1 MDTMKTAFVTGG
13 TGFLGINLVKQLVE
27 GGWQVTA
34 LHRKNSNLS
43 FLNRFDVLL
52 KEGAITD
59 KNSLLA
65 VMPESVDAVFH
76 VAGNTSMWSKMNDQ
90 QYQDNVIGTRNM
102 VEVALLKNAKRFI
115 HTSSISAY
123 GHHEQLVD
131 ETTVSNA
138 LESPINY
145 CKTKYLAELE
155 VDKAIAN
162 GLDAVFVNPCDI
174 MGPFDSHNWAQMILA
189 VYNDD
194 VPGIPTGSGNFCHVD
209 DVAKGHISAF
219 EKGRTGERYLLAG
232 TDASFKE
239 VFNTIQR
246 LMDKKETQFIL
257 PKWVMEV
264 VVPFYIMQSKFNG
277 KEPILTPEKV
287 AEMTLPKHVTAKKAM
302 SELDYRITPLETCI
316 RDSYEWLRQENLLK
330 R

>member
-1 MDTMKTAFVTGG
+1 MKTAFITGG

-27 GGWQVTA
+27 AGWQVTA
-34 LHRKNSNLS
+34 LHRKSS
-43 FLNRFDVLL
+43 KLNYLRRYEVIL

-59 KNSLLA
+59 KQSLIA
-65 VMPESVDAVFH
+65 AMPASVDAVFH
-76 VAGNTSMWSKMNDQ
+76 VAANTMMWSKMNQ
-90 QYQDNVIGTRNM
+90 QQHQDNVTGTRNM
-102 VEVALLKNAKRFI
+102 LEVALLKNAKRFI

-123 GHHEQLVD
+123 GHHEHVVD

-138 LESPINY
+138 FSSPINY

-155 VDKAIAN
+155 VDKAISK
-162 GLDAVFVNPCDI
+162 GLDAVLVNPCDI
-174 MGPFDSHNWAQMILA
+174 MGPFDTHNWAQMILA

-194 VPGIPTGSGNFCHVD
+194 VPGIPAGSGNFCHVH
-209 DVAKGHISAF
+209 DVAKGHISAH

-239 VFNTIQR
+239 VFNSIER
-246 LMDKKETQFIL
+246 LMNKQESRLVL
-257 PKWVMEV
+257 PKWVMQV
-264 VVPFYIMQSKFNG
+264 VVPFYMLQSKLNG

-287 AEMTLPKHVTAKKAM
+287 AEMTLPKRVTAKKAM
-302 SELDYRITPLETCI
+302 AELDYQITPLEICI
-316 RDSYEWLRQENLLK
+316 RDSYEWLKQENLLK